1 MGSQPITDAELE
13 ARATELFERWRVG
26 DLEFVEKS
34 FAPDAVVRIPALDI
48 EGTFG
53 QLRPRLAAQS
63 AQVGPHTHEAAVTIA
78 RSPDLVVRRHVTHWS
93 DRDGQPR
100 FADVCCVLRFDGEA
114 RIAEM
119 EEYVRFDGL
128 DDPRVRALT
137 TVQAH
142 VDSEFTNDVEQ
153 IMPTIST
160 RDVYFPIVTKGPGD
174 WYKVDLIVDTASARE
189 YYRMTRDLYEVLSSV
204 HVNGL
209 ASDWY
214 TVRASVGRLA
224 LRAGTPFG
232 HPGLEVDNP
241 SVVIFPVADDGI
253 IGEVLWTKYDF
264 GDVVNAA
271 AAGKPMPVHDSDPDR
286 SRRHAETL
294 RAWLAAR
301 TRGDVAALEILLSDP
316 CCLVS
321 KVVDPTDYRTLEL
334 HTLTERSALIGHLR
348 DEPVPQNLQ
357 VVTQLVTDWYA
368 VVEARHGHGIDG
380 PIRRRVMIVPF
391 AADGRIV
398 GELAYSIQLPR

>member
-1 MGSQPITDAELE
+1 MGSQPITDADLE

-26 DLEFVEKS
+26 DFEFVERS
-34 FAPDAVVRIPALDI
+34 FAPDAVLHIPALNLK
-48 EGTFG
+48 GTFG
-53 QLRPRLAAQS
+53 QVRPRLAAQS
-63 AQVGPHTHEAAVTIA
+63 AQVGSHTHDAAVTIA
-78 RSPDLVVRRHVTHWS
+78 RSPDLVVRRHVSRWS
-93 DRDGQPR
+93 DMHGQPR
-100 FADVCCVLRFDGEA
+100 FAEVCCVLRFDSNA
-114 RIAEM
+114 RVAEM

-128 DDPRVRALT
+128 DDPRLRALA

-174 WYKVDLIVDTASARE
+174 RYEVDLIVDTAGARE
-189 YYRMTRDLYEVLSSV
+189 YYRKTRDLYDVLSSV

-209 ASDWY
+209 VSDWY
-214 TVRASVGRLA
+214 TVRASVGRLT
-224 LRAGTPFG
+224 LRDGTPFG
-232 HPGLEVDNP
+232 NPGLEVDNP

-253 IGEVLWTKYDF
+253 IGEVLWTRYDF

-271 AAGKPMPVHDSDPDR
+271 AAGNPVPVQDSDPDR
-286 SRRHAETL
+286 SRRNAETL
-294 RAWLAAR
+294 RTWLAAR
-301 TRGDVAALEILLSDP
+301 ARGDIAALEGMISDP

-334 HTLTERSALIGHLR
+334 HTRTDRSALIGYLR
-348 DEPVPQNLQ
+348 DEPVPQNLR

-368 VVEARHGHGIDG
+368 VVEVRHGHGLDG
-380 PIRRRVMIVPF
+380 PIRRRVMILPF

-398 GELAYSIQLPR
+398 GELAYSIQLHR